1 MPPRRE
7 LQMSATR
14 IERDSMGELAVPAD
28 PLCGAQTQRA
38 VNNFAISG
46 RGMPPRFIN
55 PVLLIKKVAAEV
67 NADLGLL
74 PTGIASAISASV
86 DDLFSD
92 PNCAAHFPVDIFQTG
107 SGRSTNMNYL
117 QPSRVDASARRSH
130 PTIASTAVRVAMTLS
145 QQRSMSV
152 QRSR

>member
-1 MPPRRE
+1 
-7 LQMSATR
+7 MSATR

-86 DDLFSD
+86 DDLFSLSLI
-92 PNCAAHFPVDIFQTG
+92 HI
-107 SGRSTNMNYL
+107 SE
-117 QPSRVDASARRSH
+117 
-130 PTIASTAVRVAMTLS
+130 PTRPY
-145 QQRSMSV
+145 
-152 QRSR
+152 